1 MIVLQKTGTFQKIIY
16 LSEQLK
22 TNTVNNM
29 IFAQLQTQA
38 NGLGGGAG
46 RES

>member
-1 MIVLQKTGTFQKIIY
+1 
-16 LSEQLK
+16 
-22 TNTVNNM
+22 M

-46 RES
+46 RESWKGLPDDGQK